1 MPQPECWPRCAQAP
15 VYSLPSAV
23 LVRHAL
29 RHDSTTG
36 ALHRGPWSYQY
47 ASEGEITRLS
57 PNFVFNRGDF
67 IEGRKWAMRL
77 ARSRHALAAFGAETA
92 LQGHPFGFGRI
103 AARAVSERIA
113 YGTSDV
119 GRPGSPGC
127 LRFRSGA
134 GDDDAGRAIGACPD
148 STGAKRPS
156 ASPAQGQGSSRG
168 AAATKSCS
176 PGRAAASTA
185 RRAAAHLLAVDQ
197 VLSEGPG
204 SQCQAGVLYRQ
215 GWPCRVRH

>member
-92 LQGHPFGFGRI
+92 LQGHP
-103 AARAVSERIA
+103 
-113 YGTSDV
+113 
-119 GRPGSPGC
+119 
-127 LRFRSGA
+127 L
-134 GDDDAGRAIGACPD
+134 
-148 STGAKRPS
+148 
-156 ASPAQGQGSSRG
+156 SPAGSLRERSARG
-168 AAATKSCS
+168 LHMEHRTLVAPARPVACAFVLALATTALVVPSVLAQTPPAQKGPAPAAPK
-176 PGRAAASTA
+176 
-185 RRAAAHLLAVDQ
+185 
-197 VLSEGPG
+197 
-204 SQCQAGVLYRQ
+204 
-215 GWPCRVRH
+215 